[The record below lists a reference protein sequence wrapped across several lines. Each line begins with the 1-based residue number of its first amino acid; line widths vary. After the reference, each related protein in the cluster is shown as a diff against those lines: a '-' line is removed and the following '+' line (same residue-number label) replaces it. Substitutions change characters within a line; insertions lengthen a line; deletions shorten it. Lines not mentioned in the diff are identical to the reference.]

1 MDVNDMKNTEPRVLF
16 VGAGPGDPE
25 LITLKGKRLLGE
37 ADIVVYAGSLVSPR
51 ILEHCR
57 PDCRIVDSAPLSL
70 EKQVEVMT
78 EGARRGDKVVRLH
91 TGDPSLY
98 GAIAEQ
104 RRLLEAGGIAVDFVP
119 GVSSFQGTAAALG
132 IEYTVPGGTQTVI
145 CTRRTGRTP
154 VSEEESL
161 VRLGAHGSTL
171 VIFLSSGQPEAVR
184 DDLLE
189 AGRAPEIPA
198 ACVYRAT
205 WEDQKIIR
213 STLAEL
219 PARMRKEGI
228 DRHALI
234 VVGECLDPGDRRSL
248 LYHPS
253 FEHGF
258 RKGNESR

>member
-1 MDVNDMKNTEPRVLF
+1 MKSTQPRVLF

-25 LITLKGKRLLGE
+25 LITLKGKRLLEE
-37 ADIVVYAGSLVSPR
+37 ADIVVYAGSLVSLR
-51 ILEHCR
+51 ILDHCR
-57 PDCRIVDSAPLSL
+57 EECRKVDSAPLSL
-70 EKQVEVMT
+70 EDQVEIMAT
-78 EGARRGDKVVRLH
+78 EAHKGAHVVRLH

-104 RRLLEAGGIAVDFVP
+104 RRLLEKKGITVDFVP
-119 GVSSFQGTAAALG
+119 GVSSFQGTASVLG

-145 CTRRTGRTP
+145 CTRHAGRTP
-154 VSEEESL
+154 VPEEESL
-161 VRLGAHGSTL
+161 IRLGAHGSTL
-171 VIFLSSGQPEAVR
+171 VIFLSAGQPEAVR
-184 DDLLE
+184 DDLLA
-189 AGRAPEIPA
+189 AGRSPETPA

-205 WEDQKIIR
+205 WPDQKIIR

-219 PARMRKEGI
+219 PCKMKEACI
-228 DRHALI
+228 DKHALL

-258 RKGNESR
+258 RKGKDS